1 MAWHVFHL
9 NKTTVI
15 GLLLI
20 SVWAVTPLAFA
31 QETSGTAPTNT
42 QNTSASAPK
51 STPTKGREKVGLVLS
66 GGGARGLAHLGV
78 LRALEKQHVP
88 IDYIAGTSAGA
99 LIGGMYASG
108 MSVDEIENRIK
119 DVDLQ
124 AISFATQDRRYLP
137 QNTRNL
143 EYSSNT
149 AVDVSISEGGKVTL
163 PIAVSSGTQVE
174 QLLRDILRDK
184 PYDVDFDKLPIPFR
198 AVASDLSTG
207 QMVVLKQGQ
216 LVQALR
222 ASMSIPGVFAPVEK
236 DGVLLVDGMVARN
249 LPVDVARQMGATRI
263 IAVDVGSELH
273 TKEELNSVV
282 SVSEQLLSL
291 LVKRNVEEQ
300 VASLTKNDLLIRP
313 ALGKLSNLDFKAG
326 KEAPAIGE
334 AAMQTPVIKHQ
345 LASLAVSPAAYTAYT
360 NRHVNQPA
368 AKIPVDYVRVET
380 NGLASPATLESQLA
394 MKNGAT
400 FDIDTVNQDIQTL
413 MTSGRISVVRYQVN
427 RVGDKTELV
436 YQVTEKDG
444 ASNAL
449 RAGIE
454 VQGDSPTNQQFS
466 LHLSHHKVWL
476 NKLGGEW
483 RNQLILGK
491 KTTLISEI
499 NQPFSSSTS
508 LFIRPQVKIAYE
520 KLPVYSTQGSDSASD
535 TKGQD
540 LASEYRRTRKE
551 IGFLIGS
558 PIKRIGEWGIGV
570 SRRHVYVSGNDANPD
585 VIIPSVGVWRTT
597 LDTKLTIDQLDDL
610 SLPTKGYFLRAYANI
625 SPQTTQGH
633 RFWQSGLQTL
643 WAASKNSHS
652 INLRFEAAGSNND
665 ESVYLSPYNLGG
677 YQRLSGYSPD
687 QFIGNYM
694 MLTNATYRYRTKWS
708 LLGNSLYLGASLEAG
723 NTWDSHHD
731 IKAGSLR
738 YSGSVFGA
746 LNTPIGPAQIGVGLS
761 AKGNARFYF
770 SLGRTFSE
778 TP

>member
-1 MAWHVFHL
+1 MAWYVFHL
-9 NKTTVI
+9 KKPTVM
-15 GLLLI
+15 GLLLL
-20 SVWAVTPLAFA
+20 SAWSVTPLALA
-31 QETSGTAPTNT
+31 QETTTAETARSESPAAAQTPV
-42 QNTSASAPK
+42 QTSAPIA
-51 STPTKGREKVGLVLS
+51 GREKVGLVLS

-78 LRALEKQHVP
+78 LRALEKQRVP

-119 DVDLQ
+119 DLDLQ
-124 AISFATQDRRYLP
+124 AISFAAENRQNLP

-149 AVDVSISEGGKVTL
+149 AVDVSISAGGKVTL

-174 QLLRDILRDK
+174 DLLRDILRDK
-184 PYDVDFDKLPIPFR
+184 PYDVDFDRLPIPFR

-263 IAVDVGSELH
+263 IAVDVGSELY

-300 VASLTKNDLLIRP
+300 VASLTKKDLLIRP
-313 ALGKLSNLDFKAG
+313 ALGKLGNLDFKAG

-334 AAMQTPVIKHQ
+334 AAMQTPVIKRQ
-345 LASLAVSPAAYTAYT
+345 LASLAVSPAAYTAYIS
-360 NRHVNQPA
+360 RHVNQSA
-368 AKIPVDYVRVET
+368 AKTPVDYVRVET

-436 YQVTEKDG
+436 YQVTEKDS

-449 RAGIE
+449 RAGLE
-454 VQGDSPTNQQFS
+454 VQGDSATNQQFT
-466 LHLSHHKVWL
+466 LHLSHRKVWL
-476 NKLGGEW
+476 NRLGGEW
-483 RNQLILGK
+483 RNHLALGK
-491 KTTLISEI
+491 STILSSEL
-499 NQPFSSSTS
+499 NQPLTPRGDV
-508 LFIRPQVKIAYE
+508 FIRPWLKFTYE
-520 KLPVYSTQGSDSASD
+520 KHPVYSAQGN
-535 TKGQD
+535 D
-540 LASEYRRTRKE
+540 LASEYRRTRQE
-551 IGFLIGS
+551 YGFLVGS
-558 PIKRIGEWGIGV
+558 SIKLIGEWGIGA
-570 SRRHVYVSGNDANPD
+570 SRRHAYVSGNEANPA
-585 VIIPSVGVWRTT
+585 VIIPSQGVWRTT
-597 LDTKLTIDQLDDL
+597 LDAELTIDQLDDV
-610 SLPTKGYFLRAYANI
+610 SLPTEGYFLRAYARVA
-625 SPQTTQGH
+625 PQAKHGQ

-643 WAASKNSHS
+643 WAARQNAHS

-665 ESVYLSPYNLGG
+665 RSIYLSPYHLGG
-677 YQRLSGYSPD
+677 YHRLSGYSQN

-694 MLTNATYRYRTKWS
+694 ALASATYRYRTNWS
-708 LLGNSLYLGASLEAG
+708 ALGNPVYLGTSLEAG
-723 NTWDSHHD
+723 NTWASHHD
-731 IKAGSLR
+731 ISAGSLR
-738 YSGSVFGA
+738 YSGSLFGA
-746 LNTPIGPAQIGVGLS
+746 LNTPIGPAQLGIGFS
-761 AKGNARFYF
+761 DKGDARFYF
-770 SLGRTFSE
+770 YLGRTFSE